1 MRKQLIVSGLFS
13 LLVAGAA
20 GCSSDGQDNTPA
32 PNDQEHVGKAEERL
46 VGTVLPAAFSCWP
59 AGPVVFANGV
69 ATMPIALWSATPL
82 GMLAFSV
89 PGVTHFAVTAGTF
102 TAGAFVAT
110 AGLHAVPITTPFLT
124 GIQAGLVAP
133 IAPLTFAAPAIGP
146 APIVTAPLLT
156 PLATSTAFLTPF
168 ISSSALMFTNLAA
181 TAAMTPLFFNVS
193 FAWPATLPLSA
204 LNVFAASTA
213 ATAAFNTAAIAT
225 TTAATSAAMA
235 ANTAAALSFSN
246 MLFPLT
252 FVPAVGTLPA
262 TVFW

>member
-20 GCSSDGQDNTPA
+20 GCSSDRQDNPS
-32 PNDQEHVGKAEERL
+32 DQTEHVGTAQESL
-46 VGTVLPAAFSCWP
+46 VGTVLPASFSVWP
-59 AGPVVFANGV
+59 VGPVAFANGV

-102 TAGAFVAT
+102 NAGVFTAT
-110 AGLHAVPITTPFLT
+110 AGLGAIPITTPFLT
-124 GIQAGLVAP
+124 GITAGLAPPIAP
-133 IAPLTFAAPAIGP
+133 IALTGP
-146 APIVTAPLLT
+146 ALLPAPVVAAPLLT
-156 PLATSTAFLTPF
+156 PIAATSFLTPF
-168 ISSSALMFTNLAA
+168 ISSCALMFTNIAA

-213 ATAAFNTAAIAT
+213 AVTAFNSAAIAT
-225 TTAATSAAMA
+225 HTAATNTAIA